1 VLLPLLLLFL
11 VPQYHSDFCDAHRMR
26 SHTGIRSVDFCEL
39 SYPSIGS
46 KRKDLGRP
54 DSVVSLKN
62 GVRQPEGEDGSGLIT
77 LEEIQYTDVTHDGRE
92 DALVTMVWHSGGT
105 MQKSLVYVWSMKN
118 SKPVVLWD
126 FASGDRGFGGLHRV
140 YGKDGDL
147 ILEVNDPDASVG
159 NCCSRRFIRKRFRWD
174 GSRFVKQGK
183 RQVLPNPDYKE

>member
-1 VLLPLLLLFL
+1 
-11 VPQYHSDFCDAHRMR
+11 MR

-39 SYPSIGS
+39 SYPSIGP
-46 KRKDLGRP
+46 KRKKLERP

-118 SKPVVLWD
+118 SKPAVLWV

-159 NCCSRRFIRKRFRWD
+159 NCCSRSFIRKRFRWD
-174 GSRFVKQGK
+174 GSRFVQQGK